1 MNALEQFS
9 RKNRVAVVLAGA
21 SGIGP
26 AVARGFAQAGAIT
39 DTGSRHRVPG
49 RVMGMV
55 RTLLVL
61 AWLLP
66 LPVFGGTAAEI
77 ARAVRENSF
86 DRDECYRVRDLTIL
100 KEDIRVYLTDGYLIF
115 SKPVAGRR
123 MAAVFSTDVEGG
135 DGEVI
140 LLPPDRAERRSLAA
154 FIGAPN
160 LDEHIRAAVLLF
172 TGDVYEQLMRQ
183 MAGNPANRKAP
194 AMAPLLDEQWSPVLR
209 NLGTSYEVRL
219 TLDLMGGTARADRLF
234 AGMFRST
241 RLGNFDLVYDPDNI
255 EQILAGQLTTRDNR
269 LFYDTWT
276 SFPARSSRQKPTP
289 QVRDPQL
296 GDYRI
301 DATVAPDLTLNV
313 ISRVKVRVR
322 AASLAVAPFE
332 IAREMSVTEVRVDG
346 VAAEV
351 LQAESVRLNLARGGN
366 SLFLVAPAEPLR
378 AGREYEFEFHHS
390 GKVIHEAGDRVYFV
404 SSRGNWYPANGHSFA
419 TYDLTFHFPRELDL
433 VSVGDTVEDRVE
445 GDLRVVRRRTS
456 APVRIAGFN
465 LGDYERTKVERGG
478 YVVDVCANRKLENS
492 LQPRVPAVTPLIMQ
506 PGGGGVSRRRPDAL
520 ETAPPIEPHIPS
532 PQENLQALAAE
543 VALSMEFMASRFG
556 PPALPHLTVSP
567 IPGTFGQGFPGLIYL
582 STLAYLKAIPGTRI
596 GGANASSEIFFQD
609 VLQAHE
615 VAHQWWGNRVTPATY
630 RDNWLMEALANYSAL
645 LYLEKRRGTRSLEIM
660 LENYRDNLLAKN
672 AAGQV
677 VDSAG
682 PIVLGTRLETSQ
694 EPRAWRSITYGKG
707 SWIMQMLRGR
717 MGDQRFLAL
726 LAEISKRYDR
736 KDITTEEFRLL
747 AAEYLPPKSDDPKLE
762 SFFEQWVYGT
772 GIPAIKLA
780 WSVKGAAPN
789 VRLTGTVTQS
799 GVAEDFTAAVPVEI
813 AIAKGRTMTQWVR
826 SAEVPVTFTVALK
839 AVPLKVTLDPHYGLL
854 RK

>member
-1 MNALEQFS
+1 
-9 RKNRVAVVLAGA
+9 
-21 SGIGP
+21 
-26 AVARGFAQAGAIT
+26 
-39 DTGSRHRVPG
+39 
-49 RVMGMV
+49 MV

-66 LPVFGGTAAEI
+66 YPLFGGTAADI

-86 DRDECYRVRDLTIL
+86 DRDECYRVRDLTVI

-123 MAAVFSTDVEGG
+123 VAAVFSTDVEGG

-154 FIGAPN
+154 FIDAPN

-172 TGDVYEQLMRQ
+172 TGDVYDRLKSQ
-183 MAGNPANRKAP
+183 MANNPANRKAP
-194 AMAPLLDEQWSPVLR
+194 EMAPVLDEQWSPVLR
-209 NLGTSYEVRL
+209 NLGASYQVRL
-219 TLDLMGGTARADRLF
+219 TLDLLGGPELANRLF
-234 AGMFRST
+234 AGIFRST
-241 RLGNFDLVYDPDNI
+241 KLGNFDLVYDPDSI
-255 EQILAGQLTTRDNR
+255 EQIMAGQVTTREDR
-269 LFYDTWT
+269 LFFDTWT
-276 SFPARSSRQKPTP
+276 SFPARTSRQNPTP
-289 QVRDPQL
+289 LVHDPQL

-313 ISRVKVRVR
+313 ISRVKVRVT
-322 AASLAVAPFE
+322 AASLAAAPFE

-351 LQAESVRLNLARGGN
+351 LQAESARLNLVHGGN
-366 SLFLVAPAEPLR
+366 NLFLVAPAEPLR
-378 AGREYEFEFHHS
+378 AGREYEFEFRHS
-390 GKVIHEAGDRVYFV
+390 GRVIHEAGNHVYFV
-404 SSRGNWYPANGHSFA
+404 SSRGNWYPASGRRFSN
-419 TYDLTFHFPRELDL
+419 YDLTFRFPRDLDL
-433 VSVGDTVEDRVE
+433 VSVGDTVDERVE
-445 GDLRVVRRRTS
+445 GDMRVVRRRTS

-465 LGDYERTKVERGG
+465 LGDYVHAKVERAG
-478 YVVDVCANRKLENS
+478 YVVDVCANRNLEPS
-492 LQPRVPAVTPLIMQ
+492 LQPRAPAMAPLVLPL
-506 PGGGGVSRRRPDAL
+506 PGISRRRPDAM
-520 ETAPPIEPHIPS
+520 EAPAAIERVPDPLD
-532 PQENLQALAAE
+532 NLQTLAAE
-543 VALSMEFMASRFG
+543 VASAMEFMASRFG

-582 STLAYLKAIPGTRI
+582 STLAYVKAIPGARI
-596 GGANASSEIFFQD
+596 GGASASSEMFFQD

-615 VAHQWWGNRVTPATY
+615 TAHQWWGNRVTSATY

-660 LENYRDNLLAKN
+660 LDNYRSSLLAKN
-672 AAGQV
+672 EAGQV

-682 PIVLGTRLETSQ
+682 PIVLGARLETSQ

-717 MGDQRFLAL
+717 MGDQKFLAL
-726 LAEISKRYDR
+726 LGEISKRYDR

-747 AAEYLPPKSDDPKLE
+747 AAEYLPAKSDDPKLE

-772 GIPAIKLA
+772 GIPAIKLTWA
-780 WSVKGAAPN
+780 VKGAAPN
-789 VRLTGTVTQS
+789 VRLTGTVTQT
-799 GVAEDFTAAVPVEI
+799 GVDDDFTAAVPVEV

-839 AVPLKVTLDPHYGLL
+839 AAPLKVTLDPHYALL

>member
-1 MNALEQFS
+1 
-9 RKNRVAVVLAGA
+9 
-21 SGIGP
+21 
-26 AVARGFAQAGAIT
+26 
-39 DTGSRHRVPG
+39 
-49 RVMGMV
+49 MV
-55 RTLLVL
+55 RTFLVL

-66 LPVFGGTAAEI
+66 LTVFGGTAADI

-115 SKPVAGRR
+115 SKPVTGHR

-154 FIGAPN
+154 FIDAPN
-160 LDEHIRAAVLLF
+160 LNEHISAAVLLF
-172 TGDVYEQLMRQ
+172 TGDVYDQLKSQ
-183 MAGNPANRKAP
+183 MANNPANRKAP
-194 AMAPLLDEQWSPVLR
+194 EMAPLLDKQWGSVLR
-209 NLGTSYEVRL
+209 NLGTSYQVRL
-219 TLDLMGGTARADRLF
+219 TLDLMGGPERANRLF

-241 RLGNFDLVYDPDNI
+241 KRGNFDLVYDPDSI
-255 EQILAGQLTTRDNR
+255 EQIMAGQLSTRENR
-269 LFYDTWT
+269 LFFDIWT
-276 SFPARSSRQKPTP
+276 SFPARSSRKNPTP
-289 QVRDPQL
+289 LVRDPQV
-296 GDYRI
+296 GDYQI

-313 ISRVKVRVR
+313 ISRVKVRVT
-322 AASLAVAPFE
+322 AASLAVAPFD

-346 VAAEV
+346 VPAEV
-351 LQAESVRLNLARGGN
+351 LQAESARLNLAQGGN
-366 SLFLVAPAEPLR
+366 NLFLVAPAEPLR

-390 GKVIHEAGDRVYFV
+390 GKVIHEAGDHVYYV
-404 SSRGNWYPANGHSFA
+404 SSRGNWYPGHGHRFSN
-419 TYDLTFHFPRELDL
+419 YDLTFRFPRDLDL
-433 VSVGDTVEDRVE
+433 VSVGDTVDDHIE
-445 GDLRVVRRRTS
+445 GEMRVVRRRTS
-456 APVRIAGFN
+456 APVRIAAFN
-465 LGDYERTKVERGG
+465 LGDYLHAKIERGG
-478 YVVDVCANRKLENS
+478 YVVDVCANRKLEAS
-492 LQPRVPAVTPLIMQ
+492 LQQRAPAMAPPPALPMA
-506 PGGGGVSRRRPDAL
+506 GGISRRRPDLL
-520 ETAPPIEPHIPS
+520 EAPLATERVPS
-532 PQENLQALAAE
+532 TVEVLQTLAGE
-543 VALSMEFMASRFG
+543 VASAMEFMASRFG

-582 STLAYLKAIPGTRI
+582 STLAYLKAIPGARI
-596 GGANASSEIFFQD
+596 GTNASSELFFQD

-615 VAHQWWGNRVTPATY
+615 TAHQWWGNRVTPATY

-660 LENYRDNLLAKN
+660 LDNYRDSLLARN
-672 AAGQV
+672 EAGQM

-694 EPRAWRSITYGKG
+694 EPRAWRLITYGKG

-717 MGDQRFLAL
+717 MGDQKFLAL
-726 LAEISKRYDR
+726 LGEISKRYDR

-772 GIPAIKLA
+772 GIPTVKLT

-789 VRLTGTVTQS
+789 VRLLGTLTQS
-799 GVAEDFTAAVPVEI
+799 GVDEDFTATVPVEI
-813 AIAKGRTMTQWVR
+813 VLAKGRTMTQWVR
-826 SAEVPVTFTVALK
+826 SAEVPVTFTVPLK
-839 AVPLKVTLDPHYGLL
+839 AAPLKVTLDPHHALL

>member
-1 MNALEQFS
+1 
-9 RKNRVAVVLAGA
+9 
-21 SGIGP
+21 
-26 AVARGFAQAGAIT
+26 
-39 DTGSRHRVPG
+39 
-49 RVMGMV
+49 MV

-66 LPVFGGTAAEI
+66 YPLFGGTAADI

-86 DRDECYRVRDLTIL
+86 DRDECYRVRDLTVI

-123 MAAVFSTDVEGG
+123 VAAVFSTDVEGG

-154 FIGAPN
+154 FIDAPN

-172 TGDVYEQLMRQ
+172 TGDVYDRLKSQ
-183 MAGNPANRKAP
+183 MANNPANRKAP
-194 AMAPLLDEQWSPVLR
+194 EMAPVLDEQWSPVLR
-209 NLGTSYEVRL
+209 NLGASYQVRL
-219 TLDLMGGTARADRLF
+219 TLDLLGGPELANRLF
-234 AGMFRST
+234 AGIFRST
-241 RLGNFDLVYDPDNI
+241 KLGNFDLVYDPDSI
-255 EQILAGQLTTRDNR
+255 EQIMAGQVTTREDR
-269 LFYDTWT
+269 LFFDTWT
-276 SFPARSSRQKPTP
+276 SFPARTSRQNPTP
-289 QVRDPQL
+289 LVHDPQL

-313 ISRVKVRVR
+313 ISRVKVRVT
-322 AASLAVAPFE
+322 AASLAAAPFE

-351 LQAESVRLNLARGGN
+351 LQAESARLNLAHGGN
-366 SLFLVAPAEPLR
+366 GLFLVAPVEPLR
-378 AGREYEFEFHHS
+378 AGREYEFEFRHS
-390 GKVIHEAGDRVYFV
+390 GRVIHEAGNHVYFV
-404 SSRGNWYPANGHSFA
+404 SSRGNWYPANGRRFSN
-419 TYDLTFHFPRELDL
+419 YDLTFRFPRDLDL
-433 VSVGDTVEDRVE
+433 VSVGDTVDERVE
-445 GDLRVVRRRTS
+445 GDMRVVRRRTS

-465 LGDYERTKVERGG
+465 LGDYVHAKVERAG
-478 YVVDVCANRKLENS
+478 YVVDVCANRNLEPS
-492 LQPRVPAVTPLIMQ
+492 LQPRAPAMAPLVLPL
-506 PGGGGVSRRRPDAL
+506 PGISRRRPDAM
-520 ETAPPIEPHIPS
+520 EAPAAIERVPDPLD
-532 PQENLQALAAE
+532 NLQTLAAE
-543 VALSMEFMASRFG
+543 VASAMEFMASRFG

-582 STLAYLKAIPGTRI
+582 STLAYVKAIPGARI
-596 GGANASSEIFFQD
+596 GGASASSEMFFQD

-615 VAHQWWGNRVTPATY
+615 TAHQWWGNRVTSATY

-660 LENYRDNLLAKN
+660 LDNYRSSLLAKN
-672 AAGQV
+672 EAGQV

-682 PIVLGTRLETSQ
+682 PIVLGARLETSQ

-717 MGDQRFLAL
+717 MGDQKFLAL
-726 LAEISKRYDR
+726 LGEISKRYDR

-747 AAEYLPPKSDDPKLE
+747 AAEYLPAKSDDPKLE

-772 GIPAIKLA
+772 GIPAIKLT
-780 WSVKGAAPN
+780 WTVKGAAPN
-789 VRLTGTVTQS
+789 LRLTGTVTQS
-799 GVAEDFTAAVPVEI
+799 GVDGDFTAAVPVEI
-813 AIAKGRTMTQWVR
+813 VIAKGRTMTQWVR

-839 AVPLKVTLDPHYGLL
+839 AAPLKVTLDPHYALL